1 MACFY
6 AAEIVLAISFLHNN
20 DIIYRDLKPENILV
34 DPQGHLKLTDFGLSK
49 AGISSVGGSTEG
61 SKTRTFC
68 GTPDYLAPE
77 IIQGSPHGKA
87 VDWWGLGVLL
97 YEMLTGQPP
106 FRGKN
111 RNELYEQVL
120 KVEVIFPEHVSQPAK
135 NLVSALLAKK
145 PEDRLGAQGADAVT
159 SHPFFK
165 AIQWDKLLQKEVD
178 PPFKPIQKENSS
190 DVAPEGNLSPQEL
203 SQIMPST
210 DSLSTSPSFHQF
222 SFSSDDSL
230 ANVDSE

>member
-1 MACFY
+1 
-6 AAEIVLAISFLHNN
+6 LAISFLHNN